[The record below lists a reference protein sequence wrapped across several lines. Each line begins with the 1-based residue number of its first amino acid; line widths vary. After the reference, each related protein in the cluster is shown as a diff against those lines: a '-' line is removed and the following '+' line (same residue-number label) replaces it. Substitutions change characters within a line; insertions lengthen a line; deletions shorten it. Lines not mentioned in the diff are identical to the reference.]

1 MTWWPPRSRRS
12 VIRDPRRPG
21 RIGLNCFS
29 PPGDRRER
37 RVDGLADLVK
47 ALGHIPQLDPQHPPA
62 MIPQRLKITE
72 RLRLLQDTEREPLTR
87 NLEILRVVPH
97 QLEDNAVVR
106 AALVKL
112 AGRMQ
117 IARSVAGAGGDP
129 ILVANRQLAC
139 IPR

>member
-1 MTWWPPRSRRS
+1 MTWWPPWSRRS
-12 VIRDPRRPG
+12 VIPDPIRP
-21 RIGLNCFS
+21 RPISPNCIS
-29 PPGDRRER
+29 SPGDRRER

-97 QLEDNAVVR
+97 QLQENAGVR
-106 AALVKL
+106 PALV
-112 AGRMQ
+112 
-117 IARSVAGAGGDP
+117 
-129 ILVANRQLAC
+129 
-139 IPR
+139 